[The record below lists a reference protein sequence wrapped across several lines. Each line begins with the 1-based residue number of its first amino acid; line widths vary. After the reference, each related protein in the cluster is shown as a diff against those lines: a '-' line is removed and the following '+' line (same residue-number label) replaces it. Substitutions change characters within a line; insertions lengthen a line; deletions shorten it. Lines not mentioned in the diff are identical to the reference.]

1 MFMRIPRILK
11 QIENDYIDA
20 SSERVNGP
28 LLQRQILDILF
39 EFYEKKF
46 VYYLLLWWLALVKKS
61 LLSILIAIYIYIFQ
75 IMTTLFSQMSHLIN
89 FR

>member
-20 SSERVNGP
+20 SSERVKGP

-46 VYYLLLWWLALVKKS
+46 VYYLPL
-61 LLSILIAIYIYIFQ
+61 
-75 IMTTLFSQMSHLIN
+75 
-89 FR
+89 